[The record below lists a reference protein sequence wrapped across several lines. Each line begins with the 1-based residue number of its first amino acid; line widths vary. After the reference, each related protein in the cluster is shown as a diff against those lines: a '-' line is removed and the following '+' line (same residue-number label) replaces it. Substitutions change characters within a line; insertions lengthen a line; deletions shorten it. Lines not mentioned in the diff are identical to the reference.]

1 MTKDIG
7 EAKSLSGKEFN
18 MAEFEKYFKVKGM
31 EGHYIKTSLFYQKSG
46 INWYNSQQEAGGY
59 YFSVKSVER
68 KSRSGYVCESFTM
81 FEGFKVM
88 LVPADSRRSK
98 KLAAQAELKAEE
110 QALFYAK
117 KACEQKGWELEDGVA
132 LDKQEVRA
140 YEAVD

>member
-1 MTKDIG
+1 
-7 EAKSLSGKEFN
+7 

-59 YFSVKSVER
+59 YLSVHPVTR
-68 KSRSGYVCESFTM
+68 RGRGCYVSESFVM
-81 FEGFKVM
+81 FDGFKVM

-110 QALFYAK
+110 QGLFYAK

-140 YEAVD
+140 YEAVN

>member
-1 MTKDIG
+1 
-7 EAKSLSGKEFN
+7 
-18 MAEFEKYFKVKGM
+18 MADVKFEKYFKIKGQK
-31 EGHYIKTSLFYQKSG
+31 GHYIKVELFYQKGG

-59 YFSVKSVER
+59 RLSVRPVTREGR
-68 KSRSGYVCESFTM
+68 GESFVM
-81 FEGFKVM
+81 FDGFKVM

-110 QALFYAK
+110 QSLFYAK

-132 LDKQEVRA
+132 LDNQEVRT

>member
-7 EAKSLSGKEFN
+7 EAKSLSGKEFS

-31 EGHYIKTSLFYQKSG
+31 EGHYIKVNLFYQKSG

-59 YFSVKSVER
+59 YLSVKPVKRE
-68 KSRSGYVCESFTM
+68 SRGSYACESYAM
-81 FEGFKVM
+81 FDGFKVM

-110 QALFYAK
+110 QSFFYAK
-117 KACEQKGWELEDGVA
+117 KACEQKGLELEDDVA
-132 LDKQEVRA
+132 LDRQEVRA